1 MVVQPEMDRPAE
13 EQIVRDRARPYRA
26 SGTPYESD
34 TCGSGRSYQRATA
47 LDRAALE
54 GWNIR
59 RVVRT
64 IGASAAPGFVKE
76 VSPDPRV
83 AIGFPVKEASICVC
97 FRLGGTAPLPSVCR
111 YRRGHVIVGKVPGPR
126 KNKFLASCGSIAS
139 YFDLMNYAGNSRQEF
154 V

>member
-97 FRLGGTAPLPSVCR
+97 FRLGE
-111 YRRGHVIVGKVPGPR
+111 PR
-126 KNKFLASCGSIAS
+126 HYPPRAGIAVDMSSSEKFLARGKISSLPRADRLPLI
-139 YFDLMNYAGNSRQEF
+139 LI
-154 V
+154 